1 MTERKPKDEISKL
14 TFEQAITQL
23 KGIVDRIEQGEIP
36 LQDSLEQYEKGM
48 ALIKHCRD
56 ILQKAEKRIEKI
68 SKEEPPEPEKK
79 PENQDTNRNA
89 LPSGP
94 NSEPLL
100 GG

>member
-1 MTERKPKDEISKL
+1 MAERKQKDEVSKL
-14 TFEQAITQL
+14 TFEQAIHQL
-23 KGIVDRIEQGEIP
+23 KEIVTKIEQGEIP

-68 SKEEPPEPEKK
+68 SKEEPPEPQEEQNN
-79 PENQDTNRNA
+79 PD
-89 LPSGP
+89 
-94 NSEPLL
+94 PLL

>member
-1 MTERKPKDEISKL
+1 MTERKQKDEISKL
-14 TFEQAITQL
+14 TFEQAINQL
-23 KGIVDRIEQGEIP
+23 KGIVDKIEQGEIP

-68 SKEEPPEPEKK
+68 SKEEPPEPPQEA
-79 PENQDTNRNA
+79 EN
-89 LPSGP
+89 P
-94 NSEPLL
+94 EPLL